1 MLVAE
6 LSVIEWPRKVD
17 AFVDL
22 ESNPEM
28 ASRLCREAQGRL
40 MRRMAQLTDA
50 DVQSPSRLPAWTV
63 GHVLTH
69 LARNAD
75 AHARRLSGAL
85 SGNNVP
91 KYESGEQQR
100 STEIEDGAT
109 RSAGEIIADLQASM
123 DSLEEI
129 FTQSTAAGW
138 PNGHFL
144 GGGHYGVAGCP
155 AHRLREVEM
164 HHVDLGLGYTPL
176 DWPDEY
182 VAWDLPQLLATAPER
197 LDSSNSRRLFM
208 AWLAGRG
215 PLDSGTTLNPW

>member
-1 MLVAE
+1 MAE
-6 LSVIEWPRKVD
+6 LLVIEWRRKVD
-17 AFVDL
+17 VLVDL
-22 ESNPEM
+22 GSNPEL

-40 MRRMAQLTDA
+40 MRRVSQLTDE
-50 DVQSPSRLPAWTV
+50 DVQSPSRLPGWTV

-75 AHARRLSGAL
+75 AHARRLSGAI
-85 SGNNVP
+85 GGRDVP
-91 KYESGEQQR
+91 KYQSGEQQR

-109 RSAGEIIADLQASM
+109 RSASEIIADLKASM
-123 DSLEEI
+123 DCLEEI

-164 HHVDLGLGYTPL
+164 HHVDLGLGYGPS

-182 VAWDLPQLLATAPER
+182 VDWELPVLLATVPDR
-197 LDSSNSRRLFM
+197 LDSSNSRQLFM

-215 PLDSGTTLNPW
+215 PLDSETTLNPW

>member
-1 MLVAE
+1 M
-6 LSVIEWPRKVD
+6 
-17 AFVDL
+17 DL
-22 ESNPEM
+22 EGNPEL
-28 ASRLCREAQGRL
+28 ASRLCREAQKRL
-40 MRRMAQLTDA
+40 MSRVTQLTDD
-50 DVQSPSRLPAWTV
+50 DVQSPSRLPGWTV
-63 GHVLTH
+63 GHVMTH

-85 SGNNVP
+85 SGHDVP

-100 STEIEDGAT
+100 RTEIEDGAT
-109 RSAGEIIADLQASM
+109 RLAGEIIADLQASM
-123 DSLEEI
+123 DGLEEI

-164 HHVDLGLGYTPL
+164 HHVDLGRGYTPL

-182 VAWDLPQLLATAPER
+182 VAWDLPQLLATIPGR
-197 LDSSNSRRLFM
+197 LDSSNGRRLFM

-215 PLDSGTTLNPW
+215 PLDNGTILNPW

>member
-1 MLVAE
+1 MAE
-6 LSVIEWPRKVD
+6 LSVIEWRRKVD
-17 AFVDL
+17 VFVDL
-22 ESNPEM
+22 ESNPEP

-40 MRRMAQLTDA
+40 MRCVAQLTD
-50 DVQSPSRLPAWTV
+50 DTVRSSSLLPGWTV

-85 SGNNVP
+85 GGHDVP
-91 KYESGEQQR
+91 KYQSGEQQR

-109 RSAGEIIADLQASM
+109 RSAGEIIADLQFSM
-123 DSLEEI
+123 ERLEVV

-164 HHVDLGLGYTPL
+164 HHVDLGLGYGPL

-182 VAWDLPQLLATAPER
+182 VDWELPVLLATAPER
-197 LDSSNSRRLFM
+197 LDSSDSRRLFM

-215 PLDSGTTLNPW
+215 PLDSEIALNPW

>member
-1 MLVAE
+1 MAE
-6 LSVIEWPRKVD
+6 SSLIEWPRKVD
-17 AFVDL
+17 VFVDL
-22 ESNPEM
+22 ESNPEL

-40 MRRMAQLTDA
+40 MRRVNQLTDD
-50 DVQSPSRLPAWTV
+50 DVQSPSRLPGWTV

-85 SGNNVP
+85 SGHDVP
-91 KYESGEQQR
+91 KYASGEQQR
-100 STEIEDGAT
+100 ITEIEDGAT
-109 RSAGEIIADLQASM
+109 RSAGEIITDLQTSM

-164 HHVDLGLGYTPL
+164 HHVDLGRGYTPG

-182 VAWDLPQLLATAPER
+182 VAWDLPLLLATAPER

>member
-1 MLVAE
+1 M
-6 LSVIEWPRKVD
+6 
-17 AFVDL
+17 DL

-144 GGGHYGVAGCP
+144 GGGNYGVAGCP

>member
-1 MLVAE
+1 
-6 LSVIEWPRKVD
+6 
-17 AFVDL
+17 VDL
-22 ESNPEM
+22 ESNPEL

-40 MRRMAQLTDA
+40 MRRVAQLTDE

-85 SGNNVP
+85 SGHDVP

-109 RSAGEIIADLQASM
+109 RSTVEIIADLQASI

-129 FTQSTAAGW
+129 FTQSTAA
-138 PNGHFL
+138 
-144 GGGHYGVAGCP
+144 
-155 AHRLREVEM
+155 
-164 HHVDLGLGYTPL
+164 
-176 DWPDEY
+176 
-182 VAWDLPQLLATAPER
+182 
-197 LDSSNSRRLFM
+197 
-208 AWLAGRG
+208 
-215 PLDSGTTLNPW
+215 